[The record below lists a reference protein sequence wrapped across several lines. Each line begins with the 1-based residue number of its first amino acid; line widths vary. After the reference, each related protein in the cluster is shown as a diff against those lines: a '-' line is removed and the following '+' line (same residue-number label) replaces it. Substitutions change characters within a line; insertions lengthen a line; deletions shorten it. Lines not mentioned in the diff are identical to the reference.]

1 MGGET
6 LKSRGRRERQGFFE
20 RYCQGRGI
28 DIGCGDDPLTPEV
41 DKWDMVNGDATDMV
55 GVEPD
60 TYDFVY
66 TSHLLEHLFYP
77 VVAIQNWWKIL
88 KVGGHLIIVVPHKEL
103 YERKDCLVPP
113 LHEDRHKM
121 FFLPDRADPPH
132 TLSLLDT
139 VNLAL
144 GADPREFVYM
154 MTCDEGRIAV
164 DAVSHPQG
172 EYQIEL
178 VIRKGQRPRFGDT
191 HLPES
196 PI

>member
-1 MGGET
+1 MAET
-6 LKSRGRRERQGFFE
+6 LKSQERRIRERFFGK
-20 RYCQGRGI
+20 YCQGHGI
-28 DIGCGDDPLTPEV
+28 DIGCGDDPLTPSV
-41 DKWDMVNGDATDMV
+41 DRWDVDNGDATYV
-55 GVEPD
+55 AGIEPN

-77 VVAIQNWWKIL
+77 VVAIKRWWEIL
-88 KVGGHLIIVVPHKEL
+88 KPGGYLIIVVPHKEL

-113 LHEDRHKM
+113 LGGDRHKM

-132 TLSLLDT
+132 TLGLLDT

-144 GADPREFVYM
+144 GAEPREFIYM
-154 MTCDEGRIAV
+154 AMCDEGRIAV
-164 DAVSHPQG
+164 DEQTHPQG

-178 VIRKGQRPRFGDT
+178 VIRKGQRPRFGNV
-191 HLPES
+191 HLPDS